1 MFQIGLKKLLLLRKL
16 KILFRRHM
24 LLVILK
30 VKKLLKRFKKHNCK
44 KTNQKEFRNEKVIN
58 RKGDKLYIK
67 WKVYDNSFN
76 SWKDK
81 KDIK

>member
-30 VKKLLKRFKKHNCK
+30 VKKLLKRFKKINCK
-44 KTNQKEFRNEKVIN
+44 KTNQKSL
-58 RKGDKLYIK
+58 GM
-67 WKVYDNSFN
+67 
-76 SWKDK
+76 K
-81 KDIK
+81 K